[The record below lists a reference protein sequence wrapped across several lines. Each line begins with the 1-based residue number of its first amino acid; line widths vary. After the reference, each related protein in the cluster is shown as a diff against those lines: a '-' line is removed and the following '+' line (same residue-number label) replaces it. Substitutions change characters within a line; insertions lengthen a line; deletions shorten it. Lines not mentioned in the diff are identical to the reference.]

1 MKEYEDYLNSVC
13 DASYDRAKPFID
25 IIRRNLVCPTCHGK
39 YHNDKCLYCDKE
51 NEDIKE
57 AISHLE
63 DIIQSFNE
71 KTKNLPIK
79 DISFNKF
86 FNLLYSLDNIE
97 IDCINQLLEQFQY
110 NDLMQKYYENLN
122 LSFDKK
128 LNPKDIDIIET
139 LIKRNDRDLDEIY
152 DYVIYDILNNSID
165 CEKPVIDFET
175 FKIMLQNMIV
185 NIIKKISKT
194 PNPTCEILPN
204 QDFNFFDTE
213 THFTSGEAIADNI
226 KLNELSVKRF
236 YEYGNTAFL
245 STIYHELRHIYQH
258 YVMLQGK
265 EISPL
270 GILMAKDTVL
280 RDYFGPSYVKENY
293 HNLSYE
299 KDAFIMGEIARLNY
313 LASLGF
319 VANNKDKS
327 LKYIADLQ
335 AKLMDKTRVID
346 GEKYDIDLLF
356 AFIISK
362 NPKYLDLYPILKK
375 DYFNEEKN
383 SFGK

>member
-1 MKEYEDYLNSVC
+1 M
-13 DASYDRAKPFID
+13 
-25 IIRRNLVCPTCHGK
+25 
-39 YHNDKCLYCDKE
+39 
-51 NEDIKE
+51 
-57 AISHLE
+57 
-63 DIIQSFNE
+63 
-71 KTKNLPIK
+71 
-79 DISFNKF
+79 
-86 FNLLYSLDNIE
+86 LYSLGNIE
-97 IDCINQLLEQFQY
+97 IDCIDQLLKQFQY
-110 NDLMQKYYENLN
+110 DGLMQRYYENLN

-128 LNPKDIDIIET
+128 LNPTDIDILGT

-152 DYVIYDILNNSID
+152 DYVIYNILNNSLD
-165 CEKPVIDFET
+165 QEKPIFDFET

-213 THFTSGEAIADNI
+213 THFTSGEAIDDNI

-245 STIYHELRHIYQH
+245 STIFHELRHIYQH

-265 EISPL
+265 EVSPL
-270 GILMAKDTVL
+270 GVLMAKDILL
-280 RDYFGPSYVKENY
+280 RDYFGSSYVKENY

-299 KDAFIMGEIARLNY
+299 KDAFMVGEKSRLNY
-313 LASLGF
+313 LESLGF
-319 VANNKDKS
+319 IANNKDKS

-335 AKLMDKTRVID
+335 TKLMDTTRVIN

-356 AFIISK
+356 AFVISK

-375 DYFNEEKN
+375 VYYHIGELIVSENNLQSQNEI
-383 SFGK
+383 